1 MQRYLKNQTGI
12 QRPRMTSQERR
23 SNRRKTTS
31 VKVYLTS
38 RENPIRRFVARNLSM
53 GGLFLEMERL
63 EVPVNSTFTV
73 FVTVTN
79 PDTSVIRV
87 HPLASRVIHWAPDGV
102 GLKFCKKP
110 RHLAQQSSTLSAD
123 IQVLNRQGQE

>member
-1 MQRYLKNQTGI
+1 
-12 QRPRMTSQERR
+12 MTSQERR
-23 SNRRKTTS
+23 ANRRKKTA
-31 VKVYLTS
+31 VNVYITS
-38 RENPIRRFVARNLSM
+38 RENPIKRFVARNLSI

-63 EVPVNSTFTV
+63 EVPVNTTFTV
-73 FVTVTN
+73 FVTVAE

-110 RHLAQQSSTLSAD
+110 RYMAREAGNQSAEVQAFGNKWQD
-123 IQVLNRQGQE
+123 

>member
-1 MQRYLKNQTGI
+1 
-12 QRPRMTSQERR
+12 MTSQERR
-23 SNRRKTTS
+23 SNRRKKTS
-31 VKVYLTS
+31 VNVYLTS
-38 RENPIRRFVARNLSM
+38 RENPIRRFVARNLSI

-63 EVPVNSTFTV
+63 EVPVNTTFTV
-73 FVTVTN
+73 FVTVAE

-110 RHLAQQSSTLSAD
+110 RQIAKSSESLSAD
-123 IQVLNRQGQE
+123 IQAFGGQVQD

>member
-1 MQRYLKNQTGI
+1 
-12 QRPRMTSQERR
+12 MTSQERR

-38 RENPIRRFVARNLSM
+38 RESPIRRFVARNLST

-73 FVTVTN
+73 FVTVAS

-110 RHLAQQSSTLSAD
+110 RHLARQSGTLSAD
-123 IQVLNRQGQE
+123 VQVLNMQEQE

>member
-1 MQRYLKNQTGI
+1 
-12 QRPRMTSQERR
+12 MTSQERR
-23 SNRRKTTS
+23 TNRRKRTS

-38 RENPIRRFVARNLSM
+38 RENPIQRFVARNLST

-63 EVPVNSTFTV
+63 EVPVNTTFTV
-73 FVTVTN
+73 FVTVAE
-79 PDTSVIRV
+79 PDSSVIRV

-110 RHLAQQSSTLSAD
+110 RHLAKHTHSLSAD
-123 IQVLNRQGQE
+123 IQSFGKQGQE

>member
-1 MQRYLKNQTGI
+1 
-12 QRPRMTSQERR
+12 MTSQERR
-23 SNRRKTTS
+23 SNRRKKTS
-31 VKVYLTS
+31 VNVYLTS
-38 RENPIRRFVARNLSM
+38 RDNPTRRFVARNLSV

-63 EVPVNSTFTV
+63 EVPVNTTFTV
-73 FVTVTN
+73 FVTVAE

-110 RHLAQQSSTLSAD
+110 RQIARNTESLDSD
-123 IQVLNRQGQE
+123 IQVLGGQGQE

>member
-1 MQRYLKNQTGI
+1 
-12 QRPRMTSQERR
+12 MTSQERR
-23 SNRRKTTS
+23 SNRRKRTS
-31 VKVYLTS
+31 VNVYLTS

-63 EVPVNSTFTV
+63 EVPVNTTFTV
-73 FVTVTN
+73 FVTVAE
-79 PDTSVIRV
+79 PDSTVIRV

-110 RHLAQQSSTLSAD
+110 RHIAKQANTLGAD
-123 IQVLNRQGQE
+123 IQAFSRQGQE